1 MAKPYTLARGIDLTN
16 NKVFVGTLKGMRSI
30 IDRYGLLHAVNEN
43 TITFNT
49 GITDHCGKEIFVGDI
64 LVKASGKDERE
75 YMVLADPD
83 DEEYFFMT
91 LQTWGSIEDNPEPQF
106 EQHELTR
113 RRARFYEI
121 ATNIYHKFP
130 EED

>member
-1 MAKPYTLARGIDLTN
+1 MAKPYTLARGLDWTN
-16 NKVFVGTLKGMRSI
+16 NKVFVGTLKGVNRI
-30 IDRYGLLHAVNEN
+30 IDRHGLLHAVN

-49 GITDHCGKEIFVGDI
+49 GITDHRGNEIFVGDI
-64 LVKASGKDERE
+64 LLKASGKDERE

-91 LQTWGSIEDNPEPQF
+91 LLTYGSIEDNPEPQF

-113 RRARFYEI
+113 RRARFYEVV
-121 ATNIYHKFP
+121 TNIYHKIP